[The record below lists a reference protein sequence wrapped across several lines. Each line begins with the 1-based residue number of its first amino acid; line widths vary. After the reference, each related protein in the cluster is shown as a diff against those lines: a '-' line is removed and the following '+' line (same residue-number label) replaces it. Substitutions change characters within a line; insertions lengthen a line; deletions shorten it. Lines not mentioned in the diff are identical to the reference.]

1 MSIARRPVLAF
12 LGALV
17 CVVLI
22 LAASGPALA
31 ASQVSTEALLA
42 QERYLSSFGASAPSS
57 GPSPEE
63 RYYSSYG
70 PPDALPAPSPPSP
83 SAEPALPVILL
94 AGAAAALVVLGATG
108 GHHLRVQRRWGARHH
123 TDLVG

>member
-17 CVVLI
+17 CAVLV
-22 LAASGPALA
+22 LAASGSALA
-31 ASQVSTEALLA
+31 ASPGSTEALLA
-42 QERYLSSFGASAPSS
+42 QERYLSSFGVPAPSS

-70 PPDALPAPSPPSP
+70 APASPAAADELPWPG
-83 SAEPALPVILL
+83 ILL
-94 AGAAAALVVLGATG
+94 AGGTAVIAVIGVTG
-108 GHHLRVQRRWGARHH
+108 RRHLRVQRRWADPQH